1 VERRRRHERG
11 YFPQRTRKITDF
23 AAHVPGRFRGGAR
36 RWRVDGRPKCGV
48 GPQPAVSP
56 SDVDILNY
64 ALTLERLEATFY
76 RRVLTRFTEEEF
88 ENADVFEGLG
98 DYLRTNAFENFQRIS
113 EHEDTHVETLV
124 SVIRDAGGKPVPPSE
139 YNFGIADVAS
149 AVRTAKLLENTGV
162 RAYDGAI
169 AHIYAAAYLTAGAT
183 IATVEARHASYLNLL
198 NRTSPFPTAFDK
210 PVAPRRICETVRETF
225 ITSSPKPYGPY
236 KSLEALCMRL
246 PGMPT
251 P

>member
-1 VERRRRHERG
+1 MSEGTYLNEHEGSATSRRKFLAG
-11 YFPQRTRKITDF
+11 S
-23 AAHVPGRFRGGAR
+23 AAALASGALLAVPGVASAHNPPNPPI
-36 RWRVDGRPKCGV
+36 DI
-48 GPQPAVSP
+48 
-56 SDVDILNY
+56 DILNY

-76 RRVLTRFTEEEF
+76 RRVLARFNQGEF
-88 ENADVFEGLG
+88 ENAEIFDGLG
-98 DYLRTNAFENFQRIS
+98 NYLRRNAYENFQRIS
-113 EHEDTHVETLV
+113 EHEDTHVATLV
-124 SVIRDAGGKPVPPSE
+124 SVIKDAGGRPVPASE
-139 YNFGIADVAS
+139 YSFGITDVAS

-169 AHIYAAAYLTAGAT
+169 AHISAAAYLTAGAT

-198 NRTSPFPTAFDK
+198 NRTSPFPAAFDK
-210 PVAPRRICETVRETF
+210 AIAPRKICETVREAF

-246 PGMPT
+246 PNRPT